1 MAIVPAVETSM
12 ERKMVGRSSGKVIRQ
27 NIWCGVAPSIRAASY
42 TSVGTALRPEVINI
56 IANAMPRQVF
66 TTMIINSGKDPSQF
80 WGGIPTS
87 ATIRLTVEY
96 LPPASM
102 DIQMKPATTSGTA
115 LGKRIAA
122 LKTGLKAIGRLSA
135 IADASPSTN

>member
-1 MAIVPAVETSM
+1 
-12 ERKMVGRSSGKVIRQ
+12 MVGRSSGKVIRQ
-27 NIWCGVAPSIRAASY
+27 NIWRGVAPSIRAASY
-42 TSVGTALRPEVINI
+42 TSVGTALRPDVINI

-80 WGGIPTS
+80 WGAIPTS

-122 LKTGLKAIGRLSA
+122 LKTRSEERRVGKSVV
-135 IADASPSTN
+135 